1 MAVPAMV
8 GVTEA
13 GMTAA
18 AGVPVPALRTTH
30 VTWRAGGVTIL
41 DGIDLTVHIGEF
53 LAVIGP
59 NGAGKTS
66 LFHVLSGIRRPDAGR
81 VELLGTDVTRLSTHR
96 RARLGLGR
104 TFQTSSVFGSLSV
117 SDNVALATHAAAR
130 RTEHGRWSRRRADK
144 VDGYLERV
152 GLSHLRGVP
161 AAVLSHGDKRKLD
174 IALVLAAQPR
184 VILLDEP
191 LAGVAT
197 ADIPDLLTVV
207 AGLTRGPDECTVVM
221 VEHHLESVLRLA
233 DRIAVLHH
241 GALLACDTPP
251 AIVGNPA
258 VQQAYLGQ
266 EP

>member
-1 MAVPAMV
+1 MAVPAIV
-8 GVTEA
+8 GATEA
-13 GMTAA
+13 GTSAA
-18 AGVPVPALRTTH
+18 AGVPAPALRTTDI
-30 VTWRAGGVTIL
+30 TWRAGGVTIL
-41 DGIDLTVHIGEF
+41 EGISLTVHIGEF

-66 LFHVLSGIRRPDAGR
+66 LFHVLSGIRRSDAGR
-81 VELLGTDVTRLSTHR
+81 VELLSTDVTRLSTHR

-104 TFQTSSVFGSLSV
+104 TFQASSVFGSLSV
-117 SDNVALATHAAAR
+117 RENVAVAAHAAAGRSIR
-130 RTEHGRWSRRRADK
+130 RGKSRCTADQL
-144 VDGYLERV
+144 DAHLERV
-152 GLSHLRGVP
+152 GLRHLRDVP

-197 ADIPDLLTVV
+197 ADIPDLLEVV
-207 AGLTRGPDECTVVM
+207 ASLTGGPDERTVVM

-241 GALLACDTPP
+241 GALLACDTPA
-251 AIVGNPA
+251 AIVSNPT